1 MSLRNGRCDDPSCP
15 WKKPSLAFFHL
26 SNPRNRRGF
35 AGLPIAASCGGGLFP
50 QSASRGGGSA
60 PGWLCLVGLL
70 AGLSMLSGAD
80 RLAAESVEVLD
91 TRVISP
97 ADRYCGWPTIG
108 QTASGELLVVCSG
121 GRESHVCPFGRVELL
136 RSTDGGQHWTWPRV
150 LHDGPIDD
158 RDAGICVTSQGT
170 ILVTTFTSL
179 AYEPILKKGLAAD
192 SGWPAGRRESWQR
205 VHARLPDAARE
216 TELGCWMLR
225 SEDGGRQFSAAYR
238 VPLNSPHGPVALA
251 DGSLL
256 YAGVALW
263 TADRRVGVCQ
273 SRDDGKTWEWLA
285 EIPVRAGDNA
295 KDYHELHAVETADGR
310 LLVQIR
316 NHNQANRHETLQC
329 ESRDGGR
336 TWTEPH
342 SIGVWGYP
350 SHLLRLRDGRLLM
363 SYGHRRKPLG
373 VQARISIDH
382 GETWGEPLVIT
393 ADGHSSDLGYP
404 ATVETAPGVF
414 VTVWYEK
421 LKESGAARLRQARWR
436 LADGPPR
443 TNGELESVSR

>member
-1 MSLRNGRCDDPSCP
+1 MGLRHGGCT
-15 WKKPSLAFFHL
+15 
-26 SNPRNRRGF
+26 
-35 AGLPIAASCGGGLFP
+35 AAVVGGGRP
-50 QSASRGGGSA
+50 V
-60 PGWLCLVGLL
+60 PEWLLLAGLL
-70 AGLSMLSGAD
+70 AGLLGFSAAD
-80 RLAAESVEVLD
+80 RAAADSIEVFD

-108 QTASGELLVVCSG
+108 QTADGELLVVCSG
-121 GRESHVCPFGRVELL
+121 GREAHVCPFGRVELL
-136 RSTDGGQHWTWPRV
+136 QSTDGGQHWTWPRV

-158 RDAGICVTSQGT
+158 RDAGVCITPKGT

-192 SGWPAGRRESWQR
+192 SGWPADRLESWQR
-205 VHARLPDAARE
+205 VHARLSDDSRPA
-216 TELGCWMLR
+216 ELGCWMLR
-225 SEDGGRQFSAAYR
+225 SEDGGRHFSATSR

-263 TADRRVGVCQ
+263 TPDRRVGVCR
-273 SRDDGKTWEWLA
+273 SWDDGKTWKWLA
-285 EIPVRAGDNA
+285 EIPVREGDNP
-295 KDYHELHAVETADGR
+295 KDYHELHAVEAADGR

-329 ESRDGGR
+329 ESHDGGS
-336 TWTEPH
+336 TWTKPH

-373 VQARISIDH
+373 VQARLSTDN
-382 GETWGEPLVIT
+382 GETWGEPLVI
-393 ADGHSSDLGYP
+393 AGDGHSGDLGYP
-404 ATVETAPGVF
+404 ATVETAAGVF

-421 LKESGAARLRQARWR
+421 LKGADAARLRQARWR
-436 LADGPPR
+436 LAASSVPTSSEP
-443 TNGELESVSR
+443 ESVKDE